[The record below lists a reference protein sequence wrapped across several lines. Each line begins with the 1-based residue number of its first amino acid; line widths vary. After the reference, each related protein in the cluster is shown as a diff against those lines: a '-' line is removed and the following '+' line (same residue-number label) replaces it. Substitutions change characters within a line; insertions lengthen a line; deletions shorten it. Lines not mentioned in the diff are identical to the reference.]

1 MKIVDVCAFYSPKGG
16 GVRTYID
23 RKLAEGP
30 KAGHEIVVIAPGPRS
45 CVEERGRGARIVWL
59 ASPKFLLDGN
69 YHYFADAKV
78 LHAALDRE
86 QPDVVEVSSPWR
98 SASMVAAWKGKAIRS
113 LVMHADPLAAYAYR
127 WFEML
132 ADRPTIDRGFD
143 WFWRHLRR
151 LDASF
156 DSVIS
161 ASQSLSARLEGGGLR
176 GVSTIAMGVEPG
188 IFSPNL
194 RDTALRRRLLELCGL
209 DVTGTLL
216 IGVGRH
222 GPEKRW
228 PMVVEAVMSAQ
239 FHEPVG
245 LILMGDG
252 RERTK
257 IIRRISANPH
267 IRLLAPITDRHAL
280 AATMASADALIHG
293 CEAETF
299 CMVAAEAAASGL
311 PLIVPSDGGASDQAV
326 VQRSWRYSSGSA
338 AGAARAILDCVR
350 SRQFDAVGSAA
361 FPHGAPRT
369 MADHFDDLFAQYEAL
384 RAPLRVAA

>member
-30 KAGHEIVVIAPGPRS
+30 NTGHEIVVIAPGPRS
-45 CVEERGRGARIVWL
+45 FVEKRGEAARIVWL
-59 ASPKFLLDGN
+59 ESPKFPLDGN
-69 YHYFADAKV
+69 YHYFADAKA
-78 LHAALDRE
+78 LHAALDCE

-98 SASMVAAWKGKAIRS
+98 SASMVADWKGKAIRS

-151 LDASF
+151 LDSGF

-161 ASQSLSARLEGGGLR
+161 ASESLSARLVGGGLR
-176 GVSTIAMGVEPG
+176 GVSTIPMGVEPG
-188 IFSPNL
+188 IFSPRL
-194 RDTALRRRLLELCGL
+194 RDSALRERLLELCGL
-209 DVTGTLL
+209 DATGTLL

-228 PMVVEAVMSAQ
+228 PMVVEAVTSAQ

-245 LILMGDG
+245 LILIGDG
-252 RERTK
+252 RERA
-257 IIRRISANPH
+257 RIVRQIGANPH
-267 IRLLAPITDRHAL
+267 IRLLAPVADRQQL
-280 AATMASADALIHG
+280 AQMMASADALIHG

-299 CMVAAEAAASGL
+299 CMVAAEASASGL
-311 PLIVPSDGGASDQAV
+311 PLIVPSDGGASDQALT
-326 VQRSWRYSSGSA
+326 QRSWRYRSGSA
-338 AGAARAILDCVR
+338 AGAATAILDFTR
-350 SRQFDAVGSAA
+350 STKFGATGAA
-361 FPHGAPRT
+361 PHIHGAPRT
-369 MADHFDDLFAQYEAL
+369 MIDHFDELFAHYQTV
-384 RAPLRVAA
+384 RAPMRVAA